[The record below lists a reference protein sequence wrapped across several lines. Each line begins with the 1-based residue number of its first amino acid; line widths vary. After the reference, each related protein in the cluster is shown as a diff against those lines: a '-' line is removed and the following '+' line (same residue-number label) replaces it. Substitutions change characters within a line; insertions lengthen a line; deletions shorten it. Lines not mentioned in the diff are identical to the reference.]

1 MLLSQIILSLL
12 YPNRLNWPRSKY
24 VLSLV
29 SQLQEFHTIL
39 FSRKYRHFTQLLYQ
53 TYFLQYFQIFLQLLQ
68 WVVIAELNHQ
78 VAVLSVNQVDQ
89 LTHQVNDVTNDQL
102 MTSDYPLK
110 LILGHI
116 IQGGMEKWDELRNLF
131 ITGSKRWRILFFKE
145 R

>member
-1 MLLSQIILSLL
+1 M
-12 YPNRLNWPRSKY
+12 
-24 VLSLV
+24 
-29 SQLQEFHTIL
+29 
-39 FSRKYRHFTQLLYQ
+39 
-53 TYFLQYFQIFLQLLQ
+53 
-68 WVVIAELNHQ
+68 AEL
-78 VAVLSVNQVDQ
+78 ALVNQVDQ

-102 MTSDYPLK
+102 MTSDYSLK